1 MREQLKTL
9 SKETLIY
16 GLSSVVGRF
25 LNFLLVPFYVNVLRS
40 TAEYGIATSL
50 YTYIAFLNVIY
61 TLGLEAAY
69 FRYGAR
75 GEGEA
80 YEPERERKFFSTPF
94 LFVLFAGLLFSLLI

>member
-1 MREQLKTL
+1 MREQLKAL
-9 SKETLIY
+9 SKETFIY
-16 GLSSVVGRF
+16 GLSTVVGRF

-50 YTYIAFLNVIY
+50 YTYLGFLNVLFP
-61 TLGLEAAY
+61 LGLEAAF

-80 YEPERERKFFSTPF
+80 VDLYVKLAETR
-94 LFVLFAGLLFSLLI
+94 LLKDSSQK